1 MSEYLSLLV
10 LALCYALALASIPLS
25 FYVIRRKVG
34 SIRCFRMLTSYIMAS
49 ILAYAVWLLI
59 LRTGNM
65 IIDLSP
71 LPLNLIAVLTPWI
84 LLIKRESISS

>member
-10 LALCYALALASIPLS
+10 LALCYTLALASIPLS

-34 SIRCFRMLTSYIMAS
+34 SVRCFRLLACYIMSS

-59 LRTGNM
+59 FRTGN
-65 IIDLSP
+65 IVVDLSP
-71 LPLNLIAVLTPWI
+71 LPLNLLAVLTPWI
-84 LLIKRESISS
+84 LLIKQEYVGS